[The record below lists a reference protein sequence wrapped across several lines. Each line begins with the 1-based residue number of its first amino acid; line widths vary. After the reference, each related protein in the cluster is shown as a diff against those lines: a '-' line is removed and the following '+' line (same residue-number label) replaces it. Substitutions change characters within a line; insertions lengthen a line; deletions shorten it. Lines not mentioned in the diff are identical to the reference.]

1 MKRLKWKWNGGTLVD
16 DEPEFIQFLPELDL
30 TDYKPHKNSKYRLE
44 PKRLRPEHALAL
56 QMALKKG
63 SDHIAGYFSWA
74 EKAHTWSTKQTLFW
88 IQAQLSEGLPNENF
102 VLFLGKEI
110 VGMGSIK
117 PHGHPRSVQMA
128 YWTSKAYLN
137 QGIGETIARTMEG
150 LAFIHRPYQ
159 YLYIDHDSSNRAS
172 GSIPQKLGYAYAG
185 HFDVEIRADKETGLW
200 LSWRKESQRY
210 KGYSTEREQ
219 DLRFAELWCLMYK
232 EMYPDIYERDYK
244 KTHMEALE
252 KLKEIRGRTID
263 RGDAA

>member
-1 MKRLKWKWNGGTLVD
+1 MKRLKWKWNGETLVEND
-16 DEPEFIQFLPELDL
+16 PEFIQFLPELDL

-88 IQAQLSEGLPNENF
+88 IQAQLKEGLP
-102 VLFLGKEI
+102 
-110 VGMGSIK
+110 K
-117 PHGHPRSVQMA
+117 PHGHPRHVQMA

-150 LAFIHRPYQ
+150 VAFVHRPYQ

-185 HFDVEIRADKETGLW
+185 HFNSEITADKETGLW
-200 LSWRKESQRY
+200 LSWRKESDRY
-210 KGYSTEREQ
+210 ADYPTEREQ

-232 EMYPDIYERDYK
+232 EMYPDLYERDYK
-244 KTHMEALE
+244 KSHMEALE
-252 KLKEIRGRTID
+252 KLKEIRGRTIEND
-263 RGDAA
+263 DAA